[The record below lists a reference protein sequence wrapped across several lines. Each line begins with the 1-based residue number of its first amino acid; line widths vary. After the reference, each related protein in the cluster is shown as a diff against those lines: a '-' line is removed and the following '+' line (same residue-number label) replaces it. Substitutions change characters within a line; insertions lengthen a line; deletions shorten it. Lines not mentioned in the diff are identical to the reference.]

1 MTEQQSALRTLAVK
15 SAAWYGATRLWGQL
29 ISWGVTVLL
38 ARLLAPEDYGLYAIA
53 LSVLAM
59 VELLQEFGLGT
70 ALIQRQNL
78 TREQIS
84 AVFWVVASTS
94 LLLTGV
100 TVAASGPISRIYGE
114 PALTWPLRLL
124 CLTFL
129 LNSLGTVPYSL
140 LTKSINLR
148 RRSLAEAFGVT
159 TSALVALGLAYM
171 GYGVGALVA
180 GHLARSVV
188 LNVGLA
194 FFAGWAPTLAVD
206 FRGMR
211 GLLTFGVSVAGSQL
225 VSTFTATTNT
235 FVIARLLTSTA
246 VGLFS
251 MAQGLTEA
259 PTRLS
264 TAIINQISLPVFAKL
279 QHERDQLTAY
289 FLKISKYLTVV
300 SLPIQIGLALVAPEF
315 IPILL
320 SAKWQALTVPFQIMC
335 LESAVILSTLTCSPL
350 LMARGRGSLLLNR
363 ALLWFFVVIGATA
376 AGAWI
381 SLVAVMV
388 MRLIVVVPLRLTL
401 VVPALTEVDLSVG
414 EYLRGLASPLGATAL
429 MVVSVV
435 FVQHGLPFPMSP
447 VEGLVAEVL
456 AGAATYL
463 VALFLLD
470 RTLGSEL
477 RIVAR
482 ELLSGS
488 RA

>member
-1 MTEQQSALRTLAVK
+1 MSERSSLRTLAVK

-29 ISWGVTVLL
+29 ISWAVTVLL
-38 ARLLAPEDYGLYAIA
+38 ARMLAPEDYGLYAIA

-70 ALIQRQNL
+70 ALIQRQDL
-78 TREQIS
+78 TRSQVS

-94 LLLTGV
+94 VLLTAL
-100 TVAASGPISRIYGE
+100 TLAASGTISRVYGE
-114 PALTWPLRLL
+114 PGLTWPLRLL

-148 RRSLAEAFGVT
+148 RRSLAEALGVT
-159 TSALVALGLAYM
+159 TSALVALSLAYM
-171 GYGVGALVA
+171 GYGVGALVI
-180 GHLARSVV
+180 GHLARAVV

-211 GLLTFGVSVAGSQL
+211 SLLTFGMSVAGSQL
-225 VSTFTATTNT
+225 VSTFTGTTNT
-235 FVIARLLTSTA
+235 FVIARLLSSTA

-264 TAIINQISLPVFAKL
+264 TAIINQISLPVFSRL
-279 QHERDQLTAY
+279 QHDRIQLTEY
-289 FLKISKYLTVV
+289 FLKISKYLTVI
-300 SLPIQIGLALVAPEF
+300 SLPIQIGLALVAPQL
-315 IPILL
+315 IPVLL
-320 SAKWQALTVPFQIMC
+320 SAKWQALIVPFQILC

-363 ALLWFFVVIGATA
+363 ALLWFGILTGATV
-376 AGAWI
+376 AGAWF
-381 SLVAVMV
+381 SLVAVV
-388 MRLIVVVPLRLTL
+388 LTRLVVVVPLRMTL
-401 VVPALTEVDLSVG
+401 VLPALAEIDLSVG
-414 EYLRGLASPLGATAL
+414 EYLGKLASPLVATGL
-429 MVVSVV
+429 MVLAVL
-435 FVQHGLPFPMSP
+435 FVQHGLPFHMTS
-447 VEGLVAEVL
+447 VEGLVTEILVG
-456 AGAATYL
+456 AGTYI

-470 RTLGSEL
+470 RTLSTEL
-477 RIVAR
+477 KTVAR
-482 ELLSGS
+482 DLLSVS
-488 RA
+488 QA

>member
-1 MTEQQSALRTLAVK
+1 MTDHSALRTLAVK

-29 ISWGVTVLL
+29 ISWAVTVLL
-38 ARLLAPEDYGLYAIA
+38 ARMLAPEDYGLYAIA

-70 ALIQRQNL
+70 ALIQRQDL
-78 TREQIS
+78 TRSQIS

-94 LLLTGV
+94 LLVTALTM
-100 TVAASGPISRIYGE
+100 TAAGSISRLYGE
-114 PALTWPLRLL
+114 PDLAWPLRLL

-159 TSALVALGLAYM
+159 ASALVALSLAYL

-180 GHLARSVV
+180 GHLTRAVV

-194 FFAGWAPTLAVD
+194 FFAGWAPTLSVD

-211 GLLTFGVSVAGSQL
+211 RLLSFGISVAGSQL
-225 VSTFTATTNT
+225 VGTFTATTNT
-235 FVIARLLTSTA
+235 FVIARLLSSTA

-264 TAIINQISLPVFAKL
+264 TAIINQVSLPVFAKL
-279 QHERDQLTAY
+279 QHDRVQLSEY

-300 SLPIQIGLALVAPEF
+300 SLPVQIGLALVAPQL
-315 IPILL
+315 IPVLL
-320 SAKWQALTVPFQIMC
+320 SSKWQALTIPFQLLC

-363 ALLWFFVVIGATA
+363 AVLWFGVVTGATLV
-376 AGAWI
+376 GAWF
-381 SLVAVMV
+381 SLVAVGV
-388 MRLIVVVPLRLTL
+388 ARLTVVVPLRMTL
-401 VVPALTEVDLSVG
+401 VLPALAEIDLSVG
-414 EYLRGLASPLGATAL
+414 DYLKKLASPLGATGL
-429 MVVSVV
+429 MIAAVLCL
-435 FVQHGLPFPMSP
+435 QHGVPLQVTA
-447 VEGLVAEVL
+447 VESLVAEVATG
-456 AGAATYL
+456 AGTYV

-470 RTLGSEL
+470 RTLGTEL
-477 RIVAR
+477 KTVAR
-482 ELLSGS
+482 DLLSAS
-488 RA
+488 QA

>member
-1 MTEQQSALRTLAVK
+1 MSERSSLRTLAVK

-29 ISWGVTVLL
+29 ISWAVTVLL
-38 ARLLAPEDYGLYAIA
+38 ARMLAPEDYGLYAIA

-70 ALIQRQNL
+70 ALIQRQDL
-78 TREQIS
+78 TRSQVS

-94 LLLTGV
+94 VLLTAL
-100 TVAASGPISRIYGE
+100 TLAASGTISRVYGE
-114 PALTWPLRLL
+114 PGLTWPLRLL

-148 RRSLAEAFGVT
+148 RRSLAEALGVT
-159 TSALVALGLAYM
+159 TSALVALSLAYM
-171 GYGVGALVA
+171 GYGVGALVI
-180 GHLARSVV
+180 GHLARAVV

-211 GLLTFGVSVAGSQL
+211 SLLTFGMSVAGSQL
-225 VSTFTATTNT
+225 VSTFTGTTNT
-235 FVIARLLTSTA
+235 FVIARLLSSTA

-264 TAIINQISLPVFAKL
+264 TAIINQISLPVFSRL
-279 QHERDQLTAY
+279 QHDRIQLTEY
-289 FLKISKYLTVV
+289 FLKISKYLTVI
-300 SLPIQIGLALVAPEF
+300 SLPIQIGLALVAPQL
-315 IPILL
+315 IPVLL
-320 SAKWQALTVPFQIMC
+320 SAKWQALIVPFQILC

-363 ALLWFFVVIGATA
+363 ALLWFGILTGATV
-376 AGAWI
+376 AGAWF
-381 SLVAVMV
+381 SLVAVV
-388 MRLIVVVPLRLTL
+388 LTRLVVVVPLRMTL
-401 VVPALTEVDLSVG
+401 VLPALAEIDLSVG
-414 EYLRGLASPLGATAL
+414 EYLGKLASPLGATAL
-429 MVVSVV
+429 MVAAVL
-435 FVQHGLPFPMSP
+435 FLQHGLPFQMTP
-447 VEGLVAEVL
+447 VEGLVTEILVG
-456 AGAATYL
+456 AGTYI

-470 RTLGSEL
+470 RTLSTEL
-477 RIVAR
+477 KTVAR
-482 ELLSGS
+482 DLLSVS
-488 RA
+488 QA